1 MGLTRGVRESDL
13 GLPKAVPSICIFIL
27 FSALLS
33 ACRADVQSI
42 DPGLQGE
49 YGSTPELT
57 RHPTG
62 TPCFFY
68 FLVIFIYIYLII
80 THIFG
85 CFHYFVSYFDED
97 DCLFVLF

>member
-1 MGLTRGVRESDL
+1 MGLPRGVRESDL
-13 GLPKAVPSICIFIL
+13 VLPKAVPTICIFFIL

-62 TPCFFY
+62 T
-68 FLVIFIYIYLII
+68 FLYISLFIY
-80 THIFG
+80 
-85 CFHYFVSYFDED
+85 
-97 DCLFVLF
+97 LFI

>member
-1 MGLTRGVRESDL
+1 MGLPRGVRESDL
-13 GLPKAVPSICIFIL
+13 VLPKAVPTICIFFIL
-27 FSALLS
+27 LSALLS

-62 TPCFFY
+62 TFSFISLFIY
-68 FLVIFIYIYLII
+68 LVYIREPINPELRYLFIIWIFIYSISGLH
-80 THIFG
+80 T
-85 CFHYFVSYFDED
+85 
-97 DCLFVLF
+97 